1 MNIAAWQT
9 NSIKTFVVFLT
20 ILLVIGA
27 GSSIFWFPQIS
38 YLAPLI
44 VLAGVG
50 LLVVFLFGFT
60 NPAIFIYIAL
70 ILVLL
75 PTSLIPTTLNS
86 QLNRLATV
94 MALFFWLINAFD
106 KKRSLVITA
115 TTGVMLVF
123 LVWSAIS
130 LSWADNFS
138 EGLTT
143 LQVYAFR
150 FLLFLVVLPNVIRTR
165 KDLDGLQIAIVM
177 SGLVLAVVSLISV
190 FRGYV
195 PGTRLQVLDENSNA
209 IGTYLLISGIAA
221 IWWAQES
228 PKQHKNLR
236 VLLAAVFLLVCIA
249 LTGLSGSRGSAIS
262 WAVTLVSLLIFK
274 QTRPWG
280 IFALIAIGI
289 AAVAVPTVFET
300 TVNRFL
306 IVEGDSMLG
315 GREYIWPAAW
325 ELIKDHT
332 LFGVGIGNS
341 FYEIVPYLIRTGDP
355 YVILS
360 GEPIHNPVFV
370 LWAETGL
377 FGLCLYLGILLSAA
391 LSFLRQWIFSFSRGD
406 HSLGSY
412 YALTFS
418 LTAGFLLSWIKGG
431 GMEIHYT
438 YFLVLSLLLVPSVI
452 NRNRNQGDT
461 SHE

>member
-1 MNIAAWQT
+1 MNITARQA
-9 NSIKTFVVFLT
+9 NHRKSIILLLT
-20 ILLVIGA
+20 ILFVIAA
-27 GSSIFWFPQIS
+27 GTSIYWLPQIS

-44 VLAGVG
+44 VLAGIG
-50 LLVVFLFGFT
+50 LLVAILFGFT
-60 NPAIFIYIAL
+60 NPAIFTYITL

-75 PTSLIPTTLNS
+75 PTSLIPTALNS
-86 QLNRLATV
+86 QLNRLATA
-94 MALFFWLINAFD
+94 MALFFWLINTFD

-123 LVWSAIS
+123 LIWSAIS
-130 LSWADNFS
+130 LSWAGHFS

-143 LQVYAFR
+143 LQVYIFR
-150 FLLFLVVLPNVIRTR
+150 FLFFMVVLPNVIRTR
-165 KDLDGLQIAIVM
+165 KDLDGLQIAIVL
-177 SGLVLAVVSLISV
+177 SGLVLAAASLMSV
-190 FRGYV
+190 LRGYV

-221 IWWAQES
+221 IWWAQEA
-228 PKQHKNLR
+228 PKQHKKIKI
-236 VLLAAVFLLVCIA
+236 LLAAVFLMVCIA

-262 WAVTLVSLLIFK
+262 WAVTLIALLVLK
-274 QTRPWG
+274 QTRAWG
-280 IFALIAIGI
+280 IFALVAIGI
-289 AAVAVPTVFET
+289 AAIAVPSVFET
-300 TVNRFL
+300 TINRFL
-306 IVEGDSMLG
+306 VVEGDTMLG

-332 LFGVGIGNS
+332 FFGVGIGNS
-341 FYEIVPYLIRTGDP
+341 FYEIVPYLIHTGDP

-377 FGLCLYLGILLSAA
+377 FGLFLYLGILLSAA
-391 LSFLRQWIFSFSRGD
+391 ISFLRQWIFSLQRGD
-406 HSLGSY
+406 HNLGSY

-431 GMEIHYT
+431 GMENHYT
-438 YFLVLSLLLVPSVI
+438 YFLVLSLLLIPSVI
-452 NRNRNQGDT
+452 TQNSSPGDV